1 MDWARHQV
9 IRNQF
14 HVLDNRTADLIAE
27 LSTAEIPVE
36 FAIVSFSGVGR
47 APGLESDLTAFIG
60 DCRHRGLPFIGY
72 LGDHLVSKKKAE
84 GHMVGLALF
93 PPQTVKFTLLPLV
106 PKSCSCK
113 TTSMT
118 LPLAGET
125 A

>member
-1 MDWARHQV
+1 MSSDAFAPAGV
-9 IRNQF
+9 S
-14 HVLDNRTADLIAE
+14 AIACH
-27 LSTAEIPVE
+27 
-36 FAIVSFSGVGR
+36 SFPLLRITSPTR
-47 APGLESDLTAFIG
+47 SD
-60 DCRHRGLPFIGY
+60 H

-106 PKSCSCK
+106 SKSCSCK

>member
-9 IRNQF
+9 FRVGLDWHGVLDRNLNQF

-60 DCRHRGLPFIGY
+60 DCRHRGLLFIGY
-72 LGDHLVSKKKAE
+72 TVL
-84 GHMVGLALF
+84 LA
-93 PPQTVKFTLLPLV
+93 
-106 PKSCSCK
+106 S
-113 TTSMT
+113 
-118 LPLAGET
+118 E
-125 A
+125 